1 MHYIGKINRDIYKCI
16 TEDITTEDVII
27 TDERIQHIKE
37 HHPGHFKIVAP
48 FLQNALEEPDYILE
62 DSNKSG
68 LLLKKIEENGLQIQ
82 VVLRIQTSA
91 DTDGFK
97 NSVISAWKIRD
108 KEYNRLI
115 RNKNILYKR
124 RMKVLK

>member
-1 MHYIGKINRDIYKCI
+1 M
-16 TEDITTEDVII
+16 II

-37 HHPGHFKIVAP
+37 HHPGHFEIVAP

-62 DSNKSG
+62 DSDKSG

-115 RNKNILYKR
+115 RNKNILYKG

>member
-1 MHYIGKINRDIYKCI
+1 MRYIGKINRDIYKCI

-37 HHPGHFKIVAP
+37 HHPRHFEIVAP

-62 DSNKSG
+62 DSDKSG

>member
-1 MHYIGKINRDIYKCI
+1 M
-16 TEDITTEDVII
+16 
-27 TDERIQHIKE
+27 
-37 HHPGHFKIVAP
+37 AP
-48 FLQNALEEPDYILE
+48 FLQNTLEEPDYILE